1 MTAAHHP
8 TPNLWV
14 GPGAIKGELPAG
26 MVLQRES
33 GAPCAIGDVLPENRV
48 AVAREPREPEAPPIF
63 EPPLGEDEATTAK
76 RRALHGLM
84 HECGTC
90 DPGDVY
96 DVPAED
102 LDRDIAAHGGAKE

>member
-1 MTAAHHP
+1 MRPEAKRTG
-8 TPNLWV
+8 NLWR
-14 GPGAIKGELPAG
+14 GPGAICGGLPKGYRLQLATGEPCAFGDTLPADG
-26 MVLQRES
+26 V
-33 GAPCAIGDVLPENRV
+33 AILV
-48 AVAREPREPEAPPIF
+48 AVRTSPEPPIF
-63 EPPLGEDEATTAK
+63 EPVTGEDEATTAK